1 MILILEDT
9 VQIYKIKPPTDLS
22 LLVAFNIMLYFLIFL
37 IGTVP
42 QLKKN
47 DCVSRLTA
55 YMWNVCVLLFF
66 SYMLHPLFSPFLF
79 KNTIKNKLITMLM
92 NSCTRME
99 CRDIVAVAAHTRL
112 QYYIA

>member
-42 QLKKN
+42 QPKKKH
-47 DCVSRLTA
+47 CVSRLTA
-55 YMWNVCVLLFF
+55 YMWNVCDTFIF
-66 SYMLHPLFSPFLF
+66 
-79 KNTIKNKLITMLM
+79 
-92 NSCTRME
+92 
-99 CRDIVAVAAHTRL
+99 
-112 QYYIA
+112 